1 MLCWLE
7 GEPIPRVIDSI
18 YTYYGLGP
26 YFGYRVW
33 GASLSYTMR
42 AHACPSHLDHTPPL
56 TAEPL
61 FLLSCTQDLRTQS
74 APPTPAGV
82 VPVHVGGPLLGDKE
96 GNHALTAAAAGLT
109 RAPVEFRVSSGRR
122 PLALSPSLSLARSL
136 ALSLAL
142 SCALSLSL
150 ACSLALSLSV

>member
-1 MLCWLE
+1 
-7 GEPIPRVIDSI
+7 
-18 YTYYGLGP
+18 
-26 YFGYRVW
+26 
-33 GASLSYTMR
+33 MR
-42 AHACPSHLDHTPPL
+42 ARACPSHLDHTLPL

-82 VPVHVGGPLLGDKE
+82 VPVHVGGALLGEKE

-109 RAPVEFRVSSGRR
+109 RAPVELRVSSGRR

-136 ALSLAL
+136 ARSLNLSLAL
-142 SCALSLSL
+142 SCALSLYLSL
-150 ACSLALSLSV
+150 ARSPCLSLCEECVCGV